1 MRQYQGKGDN
11 VKKLYAALLVLLVPI
26 LAYAAL
32 PLSRST
38 TYVAGTTPVIKAAD
52 LNALQDW
59 LAAIYSGTHTVKSGA
74 ADGVGGVS
82 LTMQPGTFLAGRY
95 AAETVVPTTTPIE
108 AGQLNRES
116 VPTGMAHLDS
126 ACGVYSV
133 FNVGAITAGVPGVCV
148 ITFQFKPR
156 NTDPNRTI
164 VHVTEHNAANVRCR
178 PTVLALDGSN
188 NLRVTVACQDP
199 AGATTASA
207 FAISV
212 HSL

>member
-1 MRQYQGKGDN
+1 MNQFLVRGDD
-11 VKKLYAALLVLLVPI
+11 VKKLYIAALVLLVPL

-38 TYVAGTTPVIKAAD
+38 TYVAGSTPAITAGD

-82 LTMQPGTFLAGRY
+82 VGMQPGTFLAGRY
-95 AAETVVPTTTPIE
+95 AAETSVPTTTVIE
-108 AGQLNRES
+108 AGQVNRES
-116 VPTGMAHLDS
+116 VPTGMAHLDA
-126 ACGVYSV
+126 ACGIYSV
-133 FNVGAITAGVPGVCV
+133 FNVGTITPGVPGVCV
-148 ITFQFKPR
+148 LTFQFKPR

-164 VHVTEHNAANVRCR
+164 VHVTEHNATNVRCR

-207 FAISV
+207 FSISV
-212 HSL
+212 NSL